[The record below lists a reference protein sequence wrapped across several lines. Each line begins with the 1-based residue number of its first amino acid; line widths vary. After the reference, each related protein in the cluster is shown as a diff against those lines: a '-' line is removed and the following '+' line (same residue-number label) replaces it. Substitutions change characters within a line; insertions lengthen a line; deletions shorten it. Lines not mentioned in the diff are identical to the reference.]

1 MSRFEPFHQQL
12 DALDRAGRKRT
23 LIGLP
28 GKDFS
33 SNDYLGLARSPFL
46 KTAAHAALDKG
57 IAHGSGGSRLL
68 AGNHPEHEA
77 LEAFAASHYGA
88 EAALFFS
95 TGYAANLALFS
106 TLPQTDDLVLY
117 DDLIHAS
124 SHDGMK
130 LGRAE
135 TQSFRHNDLNDLQSQ
150 IATYRHS
157 GGTGM
162 VWIAVESLY
171 SMDGDQAPL
180 VDIADIAN
188 ANDAVLIIDE
198 AHAVGVFGTGGVGLS
213 GSLENQDNAI
223 VLRTC
228 GKAMG
233 VEGGLITMP
242 SVLRD
247 FFINRAR
254 AFIFSTAP
262 SPLTAH
268 LVHKAIEY
276 IATKPSLQTQLHNN
290 IAVAEHRLG
299 ALCPASRAGS
309 QIFPVIIGD
318 DSAAVQIAAS
328 LQQRGF
334 DVRAIR
340 PPTVPAGTA
349 RLRLSLTLNVLQE
362 DIISLADALTEA
374 QNREYAA

>member
-1 MSRFEPFHQQL
+1 MSRFDPFHQQL

-23 LIGLP
+23 LITPP

-33 SNDYLGLARSPFL
+33 SNDYLGLTHSAFL
-46 KTAAHAALDKG
+46 RDAAHAALDNG

-68 AGNHPEHEA
+68 GGNHFEHEA
-77 LEAFAASHYGA
+77 LEAYAAAHYGT

-106 TLPQTDDLVLY
+106 TLPQSSDLVLY
-117 DDLIHAS
+117 DALIHAS

-130 LGRAE
+130 LGRAK
-135 TQSFRHNDLNDLQSQ
+135 TQSFRHNDLHDLTDQ
-150 IATYRHS
+150 IVAYRQTS
-157 GGTGM
+157 GAGTI
-162 VWIAVESLY
+162 WIAVESLY
-171 SMDGDQAPL
+171 SMDGDRAPL
-180 VDIADIAN
+180 VELAQIAGTH
-188 ANDAVLIIDE
+188 DAFLIIDE

-213 GSLENQDNAI
+213 GAIENQDNII

-228 GKAMG
+228 GKALG

-242 SVLRD
+242 QVLHD

-268 LVHKAIEY
+268 LVHKAIQY
-276 IATKPSLQTQLHNN
+276 IDQNPSLQNQLQDH
-290 IAVAEHRLG
+290 IRLG
-299 ALCPASRAGS
+299 EKLLGHLCPASRSGS
-309 QIFPVIIGD
+309 QIFPVILGKD
-318 DSAAVQIAAS
+318 EAAVRMANLLQGAS
-328 LQQRGF
+328 F

-362 DIISLADALTEA
+362 DIASLADALTEA
-374 QNREYAA
+374 RKMEHVA